1 MSNEIKHSPAPWRRD
16 NAHIVKE
23 SDNSIVCTMPRQT
36 HERGNIVG
44 ENEARLRRAN
54 ANLIAAAP
62 DMLRVLL
69 DVRSYADDA
78 DDSALLDDINEV
90 IKKATGEI

>member
-1 MSNEIKHSPAPWRRD
+1 
-16 NAHIVKE
+16 
-23 SDNSIVCTMPRQT
+23 
-36 HERGNIVG
+36 VG